1 VRLWL
6 MAQRL
11 DVCKDLCRAAA
22 SQWIGGRPSS
32 ASGRRATA
40 TMRPAIGSTGG
51 NEDVGRAAAGEA
63 LAGGAVGVGLAL
75 TLTQ

>member
-1 VRLWL
+1 
-6 MAQRL
+6 
-11 DVCKDLCRAAA
+11 
-22 SQWIGGRPSS
+22 
-32 ASGRRATA
+32 
-40 TMRPAIGSTGG
+40 MRPAIGSTGG